1 MLGNPKNRHYCHSCN
16 ELIVDSDITK
26 HKNHDLKKSLTN
38 YEMSHPTEF
47 LKSLNNTKKEAQYFF
62 SENTTRNIADILL
75 NLGAKYILCIGVPRL
90 YEYISHN
97 FGNKMTCFLL
107 DIDARFHQ
115 FFGPLNYAWY
125 NLFNHHFFN
134 SEAKHIF
141 KEFLTQGSGKDFYVV
156 CDPPFGGRV
165 EPISQTI
172 KCIADNHIK
181 WNNIKTTDDELK
193 IMFIFP
199 YFMES
204 IIKLKSNP
212 HGIPGGI
219 SYLEMTDFKI
229 EYDNHPI
236 FQEKLSLSKKTSPVR
251 LFTNVKLSLINLQE
265 MVGYK
270 YCNTCDRW
278 VSKENNHCN
287 ICNKCTSKDG
297 RPYKHCN
304 LCKRCVKCSWKHCEF
319 CKRCALK
326 NHDCNQRPKK
336 VENCFQSSTKGHPEI
351 NCKRKKS
358 ASRSLTAEGFRVKNK
373 KKCV

>member
-1 MLGNPKNRHYCHSCN
+1 
-16 ELIVDSDITK
+16 
-26 HKNHDLKKSLTN
+26 
-38 YEMSHPTEF
+38 
-47 LKSLNNTKKEAQYFF
+47 
-62 SENTTRNIADILL
+62 
-75 NLGAKYILCIGVPRL
+75 
-90 YEYISHN
+90 
-97 FGNKMTCFLL
+97 
-107 DIDARFHQ
+107 
-115 FFGPLNYAWY
+115 
-125 NLFNHHFFN
+125 
-134 SEAKHIF
+134 
-141 KEFLTQGSGKDFYVV
+141 
-156 CDPPFGGRV
+156 
-165 EPISQTI
+165 
-172 KCIADNHIK
+172 
-181 WNNIKTTDDELK
+181 
-193 IMFIFP
+193 
-199 YFMES
+199 MES

-336 VENCFQSSTKGHPEI
+336 VENCFQSSTKGEFI
-351 NCKRKKS
+351 IEKGK
-358 ASRSLTAEGFRVKNK
+358 
-373 KKCV
+373 